1 MKIIEASA
9 VISARAGDLSGLDK
23 VASKIMSVSK
33 AGQQVKT
40 QFSGAASEMGK
51 RVEEISAKLSK
62 IDNFR
67 TMSRGLD
74 QASVAM
80 KAAQQNAA
88 RLKAALDAAESP
100 TRRMQSE
107 YARAASAVDRAARA
121 FRDQGQA
128 VRSARSALEQ
138 AGVPVNQIARQQ
150 AQLTSALNTTT
161 AAIQRQAAA
170 GRQLSAHPWG
180 VPGGGRR
187 SGSGVPLIPLGV
199 VAGASGSGGTI
210 GGGPAAPIGIAGD
223 GVAGLAGI
231 YGGSRVKQL
240 AMDAIGGWRD
250 MDEALRRQ
258 GAILGITPDDQQSLK
273 AQAIKIGQDTRFTNP
288 DVVKA
293 QTTIGAR
300 LPKELQKPGII
311 TGITSSV
318 RDYSLAMGTTM
329 DEGAEAIIARM
340 LARGYDTSSPE
351 AATASARHAANRLV
365 QVAKASGMT
374 HDDLMGYTKFG
385 AAPGRVAGF
394 SEEFSD
400 ALAAQLKRIGYEG
413 SMAGNL
419 VRAAGMKLSTPTRNA
434 LDAIASTG
442 LNYDDYRKA
451 GSDFSASGFSDML
464 RRRFGR
470 SLNKEQLAAVTE
482 AMNDESV
489 VGDRGAFQ
497 EKMMGILSD
506 TFFTKNKSGKIKTQ
520 DRERLAKVSDLFYQ
534 LNAESV
540 DVQRLMTDIINGKLT
555 PAVARYLFG
564 QEHGG
569 RVQGL
574 KGDQLGRDIET
585 FKNTP
590 PDRAQK
596 IGEDINAGFF
606 GSYQQAIGAI
616 ETFKT
621 RLGEANDGLL
631 RFGAG
636 TIDQTFTALSKLPDG
651 VLQIGTA
658 AGTAS
663 AALIT
668 LAGASRLA
676 ALASVPGASAL
687 GGFATGALSL
697 MPRLLGWAGLGYG
710 AYQIGS
716 FVGSTAKGIGSI
728 AAGQYWTP
736 RNEAEIADI
745 NAQIAEREA
754 SIAGMRS
761 RIHSS
766 RANEPNYEID
776 RLAAEVQELR
786 NRLASVKPVVPALPG
801 GSLGSLNWGM
811 EGGKRV
817 ALPETS
823 YQTWRSDQRDWM
835 RRNDPVR
842 PDPSGGPTE
851 QARGR
856 AMMELSS
863 RGQLEA
869 VVKPDQ
875 ISAKA
880 DVQVSG
886 STRVQV
892 ELVPGAGLAGLI
904 QAAQKQ
910 ANVTLSGG
918 SGPGSTG
925 RSMPEAAAPQTGSS
939 DGTAY

>member
-9 VISARAGDLSGLDK
+9 VISARAGDMSGLDK
-23 VASKIMSVSK
+23 AAANILKVSK
-33 AGQQVKT
+33 AAQSVKT
-40 QFSGAASEMGK
+40 QFGGAAADMGK
-51 RVEEISAKLSK
+51 RIEEISSKLSK

-67 TMSRGLD
+67 NMSRGLD
-74 QASVAM
+74 QASTAM
-80 KAAQQNAA
+80 KVAQQRA
-88 RLKAALDAAESP
+88 RELRSALDAAERPS
-100 TRRMQSE
+100 RAMQSE
-107 YARAASAVDRAARA
+107 YARAASAVDRATRA
-121 FRDQGQA
+121 FREQGQA
-128 VRSARSALEQ
+128 VRASRSALEQ

-150 AQLTSALNTTT
+150 QQLTSALNTTT
-161 AAIQRQAAA
+161 AAMHRQAQAA
-170 GRQLSAHPWG
+170 RTIASPWG
-180 VPGGGRR
+180 ARPGARL
-187 SGSGVPLIPLGV
+187 SGSGVPLIPLGSIG
-199 VAGASGSGGTI
+199 AGAPPGSPVGD
-210 GGGPAAPIGIAGD
+210 AAG
-223 GVAGLAGI
+223 GLAGI
-231 YGGSRVKQL
+231 YGGSRAKQF

-258 GAILGITPDDQQSLK
+258 GAILGINPADQQSLK

-318 RDYSLAMGTTM
+318 RDYALAMGTTM

-451 GSDFSASGFSDML
+451 GTDFSAGGFSDML

-470 SLNKEQLAAVTE
+470 SLNKEQLAAVAE
-482 AMNDESV
+482 AMSDPEV
-489 VGDRGAFQ
+489 IGDRGAFQ
-497 EKMMGILSD
+497 EKMMGVLGE
-506 TFFTKNKSGKIKTQ
+506 TFFTKTKAGKVKVQ

-540 DVQRLMTDIINGKLT
+540 DVQRLMTDIINGRLT

-574 KGDQLGRDIET
+574 KGDQLSRDIET

-590 PDRAQK
+590 QDRAQK

-636 TIDQTFTALSKLPDG
+636 AIDQTFTSLSKLPDG
-651 VLQIGTA
+651 ILQIGTA

-668 LAGASRLA
+668 LAGAARLA
-676 ALASVPGASAL
+676 SLANVPGAGKL
-687 GGFATGALSL
+687 GAFASGALAF
-697 MPRLLGWAGLGYG
+697 MPRLLG
-710 AYQIGS
+710 
-716 FVGSTAKGIGSI
+716 
-728 AAGQYWTP
+728 AAGAVYGGYQLLDYAIGKSNAELYKDVAP
-736 RNEAEIADI
+736 GEVHNEGKNRRHRFNTMLHNET
-745 NAQIAEREA
+745 QQLRE
-754 SIAGMRS
+754 
-761 RIHSS
+761 
-766 RANEPNYEID
+766 
-776 RLAAEVQELR
+776 
-786 NRLASVKPVVPALPG
+786 SV
-801 GSLGSLNWGM
+801 
-811 EGGKRV
+811 E
-817 ALPETS
+817 
-823 YQTWRSDQRDWM
+823 
-835 RRNDPVR
+835 
-842 PDPSGGPTE
+842 
-851 QARGR
+851 
-856 AMMELSS
+856 

-880 DVQVSG
+880 DVEVSG
-886 STRVQV
+886 QARVQV

-904 QAAQKQ
+904 QAARGQT
-910 ANVTLSGG
+910 NVTLSGG

-925 RSMPEAAAPQTGSS
+925 TSMPEAAAPSVGTGR
-939 DGTAY
+939 GGGGGGAM